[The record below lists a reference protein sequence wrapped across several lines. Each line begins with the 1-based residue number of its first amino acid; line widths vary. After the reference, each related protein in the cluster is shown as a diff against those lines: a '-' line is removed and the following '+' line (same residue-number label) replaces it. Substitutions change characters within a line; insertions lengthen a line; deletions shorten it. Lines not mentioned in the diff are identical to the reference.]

1 MSFFLHEINYGG
13 EFQKRKRKRARER
26 ERRRDRE
33 LPEKETREVL
43 RPELD

>member
-13 EFQKRKRKRARER
+13 EFQKRKRKRAER